1 MAPKFL
7 SFSLAAL
14 IFLCAPSFLNA
25 DDTPGGQPVV
35 TQKRVVTTE
44 HISSDEDP
52 AKQIDRYR
60 TTVYQETEETF
71 PVYEGDLPDGVRLK
85 DRPRTYR
92 SAEFFQYEEIVVT
105 ALRVPVPKRRVADN
119 MTVVTRE
126 EISRMPARDLGEV
139 LAYVPG
145 VHVQLGGQFGQASA
159 LSINGAS
166 ARQVRLMIDGI
177 PVNTQLSG
185 QGNPSQFPVNNI
197 ERIEIIKGASSSAWG
212 SAMGG
217 VVNVVTRGTG
227 DTTRP
232 RGSFKSSFA
241 EFSTTENSLDFAGKA
256 GGLGYLFTGS
266 FYETD
271 GAQAYSEAR
280 DKKFFTKFSHAVGD
294 TSQIAGSFGYSEA
307 HTRYALST
315 STSVFEQPYFS
326 RYGKL
331 GVETEQ
337 EDFRLGLDVKFNDQD
352 IISDIYGLPSGTQ
365 SFSTVSHN
373 FYKGVSLTGALDV
386 TDNSVL
392 AGGIDADWHR
402 LKSSKYLDSSKEIS
416 LQGYY
421 THYTLSLGRLDL
433 IPGFRY
439 DHNERFGSQSNPSF
453 GAVYAFDD
461 DRETL
466 VRGKVAR
473 AFNAPPLL
481 WIYNDDPSFFVGPNP
496 DLKAERAIVYELG
509 FETKFFDAVGLELN
523 LYRSN
528 VEDGLALEFDTD
540 DFLFVQRNIRK
551 FRRQGVELLLDY
563 AINDRLSFFGSA
575 AFNDAENRG
584 TKETVRDQGVARQRY
599 TFGARY
605 SGTQGWRAD
614 LYGYYNRWSSG
625 PSVKP
630 NDRKPI
636 FDLKL
641 SKQFETVQEDL
652 DLELF
657 LNIHNLTN
665 SKYWADI
672 SYPLPERYFEGGF
685 SVHF

>member
-1 MAPKFL
+1 MAPQFL
-7 SFSLAAL
+7 SFFLAVL

-25 DDTPGGQPVV
+25 DDTPGGRPVV

-44 HISSDEDP
+44 HISSEEDQSN
-52 AKQIDRYR
+52 QIDRYR
-60 TTVYQETEETF
+60 TTVYQETEEDLLPAGF
-71 PVYEGDLPDGVRLK
+71 DLPDGVVLAEQ
-85 DRPRTYR
+85 PRSYR
-92 SAEFFQYEEIVVT
+92 SAEFFQYEAVVVT
-105 ALRVPVPKRRVADN
+105 ALRNPVPRKQVADN

-126 EISRMPARDLGEV
+126 EILRMPARDLGEV
-139 LAYVPG
+139 LSYVPG
-145 VHVQLGGQFGQASA
+145 VHVQLGGQFGQVSA
-159 LSINGAS
+159 LSINGAPS
-166 ARQVRLMIDGI
+166 RQVRLMIDGI

-185 QGNPSQFPVNNI
+185 QGNPAQFPVNNI

-212 SAMGG
+212 SALGG
-217 VVNVVTRGTG
+217 VVNVVTRDTG
-227 DTTRP
+227 DTARP
-232 RGSFKSSFA
+232 RGSFRSSFA

-280 DKKFFTKFSHAVGD
+280 DKKYFTKFSHPLGD
-294 TSQIAGSFGYSEA
+294 TSRIVGSFGYNEA

-315 STSVFEQPYFS
+315 SSSVVEQPYFT

-352 IISDIYGLPSGTQ
+352 IISDFFGIPAGDQ
-365 SFSTVSHN
+365 VFSTVSSN
-373 FYKGVSLTGALDV
+373 FYKGVSLNGAFDV

-392 AGGIDADWHR
+392 VAGVDADWHR
-402 LKSSKYLDSSKEIS
+402 LKSNRYLDSGKEIKM
-416 LQGYY
+416 QGYY
-421 THYTLSLGRLDL
+421 AHYTLSVDRLDL

-439 DHNERFGSQSNPSF
+439 DHNDRFGSQSNPSL

-461 DRETL
+461 ERETL

-481 WIYNDDPSFFVGPNP
+481 WIYNYSPAFFVGPNP

-509 FETKFFDAVGLELN
+509 FETKLLDALGLELN

-528 VEDGLALEFDTD
+528 VEDGIALEFDTD

-563 AINDRLSFFGSA
+563 ALNDRLSFYGSG
-575 AFNDAENRG
+575 AFNDAENRD
-584 TKETVRDQGVARQRY
+584 TKATVRDQGVARQRY

-605 SGTQGWRAD
+605 SDAHGWGAN
-614 LYGYYNRWSSG
+614 LYGTYNRWSSG
-625 PSVKP
+625 ASLKA

-641 SKQFETVQEDL
+641 SKRFEAVKQDL

-665 SKYWADI
+665 SKYWSDI
-672 SYPLPERYFEGGF
+672 SFPLPERYFEGGF